1 MESPFRVGVT
11 VNPRRLSVN
20 DSFHDVENNIRKAV
34 ARLNELWDQVHMPE
48 MSRVSRVTTAFK
60 HISKLLTDM
69 VASEEDMVLAV
80 AKDIQDGLPK
90 INKLRS
96 QLGLEPWQ
104 NKSAPPGSIQLL
116 RSIEDEIRTLKPLYE
131 ARQREQT
138 ELTDRYNQLTFR
150 LGIDEETPT
159 IGCDDELLPE
169 EQVRVLVARRLH
181 LEDMLQKRVRQANI
195 WKKDMEKFLTKV
207 GKSLLKEDINIR
219 TVVEVD
225 FEKDDICLSEA
236 MMNTIEEYH
245 QQLNDL
251 YTEYVQENDFRWL
264 ELYAKLSELW
274 KSCHVADVERVIPSS
289 YDPDKHTEKDFIN
302 MSTEISRLESLYAA
316 RKDVFDVLTKWKDT
330 WANKI
335 ALEEKRKTA
344 DYYQNRGRENNV
356 FLDAKMERT
365 LNEHTLP
372 KLMKTLIAVY
382 DEYRRAHPD
391 DDFRVDGFTPPDYV
405 KWVLDEYN
413 AGKEVERKNRQMQ
426 RMASSS
432 SLRTPQSSQRRLPPR
447 AVSSSKLG
455 LVRKRLH
462 YDSTLSQCFDS
473 TAASIPS
480 VITPTKRIKGGPKHS
495 SPKRSTP
502 KVRANS
508 GKNRRHRASLGRKHA
523 LGSKSKLPRGLT
535 TPFRPRN
542 ISD

>member
-104 NKSAPPGSIQLL
+104 NKSAPPGSIQL
-116 RSIEDEIRTLKPLYE
+116 
-131 ARQREQT
+131 
-138 ELTDRYNQLTFR
+138 
-150 LGIDEETPT
+150 
-159 IGCDDELLPE
+159 ELLPE

-480 VITPTKRIKGGPKHS
+480 VITPTKRIK
-495 SPKRSTP
+495 
-502 KVRANS
+502 VV
-508 GKNRRHRASLGRKHA
+508 
-523 LGSKSKLPRGLT
+523 
-535 TPFRPRN
+535 
-542 ISD
+542 